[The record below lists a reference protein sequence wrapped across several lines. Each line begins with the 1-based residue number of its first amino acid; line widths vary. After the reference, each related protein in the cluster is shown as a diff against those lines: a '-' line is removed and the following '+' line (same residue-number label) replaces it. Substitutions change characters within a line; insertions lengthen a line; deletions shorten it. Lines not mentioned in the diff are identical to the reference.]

1 MAGLIY
7 GLGIPHLSRHSV
19 VLNATGKV
27 LEEEQ
32 IKGVEFLSEIMPCGL
47 EAYGVF
53 VFTDQ
58 KEVPECLESLVG
70 VLPEQL
76 LAVRDPLVFLR
87 VDGKVKGHLM
97 HEGKL
102 VEYPILPISP
112 VELEMRHITTI
123 RVKGKLTLESMLTGP
138 DISNAFQHIIEKVP
152 TTYTTVKSQHYV
164 PFIIQSSDKSVPDLL
179 FLCQVASP
187 YGTFQM
193 EDTNL
198 HFLHTLEAK
207 SNASAGWVTSGT
219 EEFKQEVQ
227 FVEDTVVTNIED
239 LGLTGLIPPEVD
251 IVKAV
256 PIDNLWKAQK
266 VPPHSDILLVAVL
279 LSTHHLFSG
288 AGRGR

>member
-87 VDGKVKGHLM
+87 VDGKVKGEQQQHQQLLM
-97 HEGKL
+97 K
-102 VEYPILPISP
+102 
-112 VELEMRHITTI
+112 
-123 RVKGKLTLESMLTGP
+123 KQLTHAAIVFRSLDARGQVGGV
-138 DISNAFQHIIEKVP
+138 SNLAHQPRGVG
-152 TTYTTVKSQHYV
+152 
-164 PFIIQSSDKSVPDLL
+164 D
-179 FLCQVASP
+179 AS
-187 YGTFQM
+187 
-193 EDTNL
+193 
-198 HFLHTLEAK
+198 
-207 SNASAGWVTSGT
+207 
-219 EEFKQEVQ
+219 
-227 FVEDTVVTNIED
+227 
-239 LGLTGLIPPEVD
+239 
-251 IVKAV
+251 
-256 PIDNLWKAQK
+256 
-266 VPPHSDILLVAVL
+266 
-279 LSTHHLFSG
+279 HHHH
-288 AGRGR
+288 